1 MAVTLNQIVSRIEG
15 IASKHQ
21 QIKTVFFG
29 NLFEFLAKT
38 PDSRYPAMYFDLVN
52 ASINGSITTV
62 TFSFF
67 FMDRMLPELTNE
79 TEVLSDQLL
88 VAQDILSQLRYSKYP
103 EFITGDNIPIEFFTE
118 ESPDLIAG
126 VKADIDFEIDFALD
140 RCAVPTTYTYPS

>member
-1 MAVTLNQIVSRIEG
+1 MAITLNQIVSRIEG
-15 IASKHQ
+15 IANKHQ

-52 ASINGSITTV
+52 ATINGSVTTV

-88 VAQDILSQLRYSKYP
+88 IAQDIISQLRYNKYP
-103 EFITGDNIPIEFFTE
+103 EFIAGENIPIEFFTE

-126 VKADIDFEIDFALD
+126 VKVDIDFEIDSALD
-140 RCAVPTTYTYPS
+140 RCAVPSTYNY

>member
-1 MAVTLNQIVSRIEG
+1 MAVTLNQIVARIQGVAE
-15 IASKHQ
+15 KHQ

-38 PDSRYPAMYFDLVN
+38 TDARYPAMYFDVVN
-52 ASINGSITTV
+52 ANVSGSVTTI

-67 FMDRMLPELTNE
+67 FMDRMLPELSNE

-88 VAQDILSQLRYSKYP
+88 VAQDILSQFRYNQFP
-103 EFITGDNIPIEFFTE
+103 EFVTGENIPIEFFTE

-126 VKADIDFEIDFALD
+126 VKADIDFEIDYALD